1 MSTSRIV
8 SVLFVAACTL
18 AASTA
23 FADSDAGKGAKV
35 VHYTVNAGDTLGS
48 IALQFGVDPADV
60 QEWNDLEG
68 LDVRAGDEIVV
79 KPDEKPKSSGKAL
92 PVVHII
98 KRGDTFE
105 GIARKYG
112 VSISAVKRWNR
123 RLNPRRL
130 QLGQRVRL
138 YLPGRDGRSVSYG
151 RASGGRLYNGVALE
165 TSPGLVVRSV
175 AHAYGTRRTVNL
187 LKAAVADVKARWPD
201 APDLVIGHLSY
212 KRGGH
217 MHPHKSHQSGRDAD
231 GSFYYKGNVQLQN
244 FHEMTPETFDAVKN
258 WHLFKTLID
267 TGEVEYIFV
276 RHDLQKVLYEYA
288 RSIGYT
294 KKELAEIIQYPR
306 PTHERVGIIRHTG
319 GHDDHFHIR
328 FKCRDDDKHCR

>member
-1 MSTSRIV
+1 
-8 SVLFVAACTL
+8 
-18 AASTA
+18 
-23 FADSDAGKGAKV
+23 
-35 VHYTVNAGDTLGS
+35 
-48 IALQFGVDPADV
+48 
-60 QEWNDLEG
+60 
-68 LDVRAGDEIVV
+68 
-79 KPDEKPKSSGKAL
+79 
-92 PVVHII
+92 
-98 KRGDTFE
+98 
-105 GIARKYG
+105 
-112 VSISAVKRWNR
+112 
-123 RLNPRRL
+123 
-130 QLGQRVRL
+130 
-138 YLPGRDGRSVSYG
+138 
-151 RASGGRLYNGVALE
+151 
-165 TSPGLVVRSV
+165 V